1 MKTILLLL
9 ALLLVASVAH
19 GETFGNEAAQSGT
32 IVVVGDQK
40 WAFRFQ
46 MNAET
51 GTATKLHFRA
61 NNNFNAVT
69 HTVTGAIYSDNS
81 DDPLTLL
88 ATSTTTVNVT
98 GSSFADYVVDISY
111 ALESEVWYWIT
122 MHHEGSA
129 SMILGTSGA
138 GGNRKFNND
147 ALPLE
152 ETFSAGGN
160 GTENGTIWIE
170 YTTGGAAAA
179 WQGQIIPVS
188 IQ

>member
-1 MKTILLLL
+1 
-9 ALLLVASVAH
+9 
-19 GETFGNEAAQSGT
+19 
-32 IVVVGDQK
+32 
-40 WAFRFQ
+40 

-122 MHHEGSA
+122 MHHEGVS

-152 ETFSAGGN
+152 GTWISGGN
-160 GTENGTIWIE
+160 GSENGTIWIE
-170 YTTGGAAAA
+170 YTTGAAAA
-179 WQGQIIPVS
+179 GQVIMIMGG
-188 IQ
+188 Q